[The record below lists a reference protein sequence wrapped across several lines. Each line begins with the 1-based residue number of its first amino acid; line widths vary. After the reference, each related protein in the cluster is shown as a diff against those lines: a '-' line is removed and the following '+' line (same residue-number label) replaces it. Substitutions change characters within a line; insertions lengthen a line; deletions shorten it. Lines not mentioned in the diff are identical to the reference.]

1 MYIKFEFH
9 TVIIHK
15 LIDNQLQNYTF
26 DFKIKEENM
35 AEELEN
41 KHFLVNMI
49 FKKWTSWRGR
59 RVIFIKIQKTVCK
72 WAQKQSQSD
81 LFLVGL
87 SLFLTIV
94 YKVKHFEV
102 TSFHIYTYTFLWV
115 VKFVDIYLS
124 CISLSQ
130 G

>member
-15 LIDNQLQNYTF
+15 LIDNQLQNCTF
-26 DFKIKEENM
+26 DFKIEEENM

-41 KHFLVNMI
+41 KHFSINMI

-81 LFLVGL
+81 WFLVGL

-115 VKFVDIYLS
+115 VKFVDIYVL